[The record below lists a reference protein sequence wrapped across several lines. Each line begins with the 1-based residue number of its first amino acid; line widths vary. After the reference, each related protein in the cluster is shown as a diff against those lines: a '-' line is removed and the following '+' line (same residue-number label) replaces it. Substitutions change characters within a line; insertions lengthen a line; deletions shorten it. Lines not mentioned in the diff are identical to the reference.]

1 MIGIEGTKLHIGGRE
16 DSRLRDDPGWAVVNT
31 AKTVHCEIMGWGNV
45 TPRDH
50 PNYLSLESDQL
61 LSFNWVDGGAFLYRM
76 SGPAAFTR
84 ALDFIDRWY
93 PEKQILINC
102 DQGQSRSPTV
112 ALLYLAKRL
121 KAIPAGSFSEAREA
135 FLPLYPSYAPAGIA
149 DFVAANW
156 DAIE

>member
-1 MIGIEGTKLHIGGRE
+1 
-16 DSRLRDDPGWAVVNT
+16 
-31 AKTVHCEIMGWGNV
+31 
-45 TPRDH
+45 
-50 PNYLSLESDQL
+50 
-61 LSFNWVDGGAFLYRM
+61 M

-93 PEKQILINC
+93 PENQILINC

-121 KAIPAGSFSEAREA
+121 KVIPAGSFSEAREA
-135 FLPLYPSYAPAGIA
+135 FLPLYRSYAPAGIA
-149 DFVAANW
+149 GFVAANW